1 MNGEAIRGGKEARP
15 ALAAG
20 GALAVDITR
29 AFASELG
36 AFRLDVAFT
45 APSGVTILFG
55 PSGSGKTSI
64 LDCASGLT
72 RPDRGRIAL
81 GERTLFDSEKGIDL
95 PAAQRSVGYVF
106 QTLALF
112 PHLSVEDNVAY
123 GLAGRGARR
132 ERVRAVLESFG
143 IAPLRR
149 RRPGEVS
156 GGERQR
162 AALARAL
169 VLEPDAL
176 LLDEPLAAL
185 DLPTKSRILDD
196 LRAWNRRHSI
206 PILYVTHSRREAYA
220 LGEHVVVLE
229 EGEVAAHGLPHE
241 VFDAPRRE
249 TVASL
254 AGFENIFA
262 AEVLEH
268 HEEGGTMTCRLQGS
282 EVRLEVPLAHFEP
295 SAHLRVAVRAGDVLL
310 STARP
315 EKISARNI
323 LPGRVRAL
331 EKLGHRVEARI
342 DCGAEFRVDLT
353 TAACAEL
360 ELAPGREVWL
370 VLKTY
375 SCHLVR

>member
-1 MNGEAIRGGKEARP
+1 MNGEAIGGVEAARP
-15 ALAAG
+15 ALTAG

-29 AFASELG
+29 AFASEHG
-36 AFRLDVAFT
+36 AFRLDVTFT
-45 APSGVTILFG
+45 APPGVTILFG

-149 RRPGEVS
+149 RRPGEIS

-169 VLEPDAL
+169 VLEPGAL

-196 LRAWNRRHSI
+196 LRAWNRRHNI

-229 EGEVAAHGLPHE
+229 EGEVAAHGFPHE

-249 TVASL
+249 IVASL
-254 AGFENIFA
+254 AGFENIFQ

-295 SAHLRVAVRAGDVLL
+295 HARLRVAVRAGDVLL
-310 STARP
+310 STVRP

-323 LPGRVRAL
+323 LPGHVRAL

-370 VLKTY
+370 ALKTY